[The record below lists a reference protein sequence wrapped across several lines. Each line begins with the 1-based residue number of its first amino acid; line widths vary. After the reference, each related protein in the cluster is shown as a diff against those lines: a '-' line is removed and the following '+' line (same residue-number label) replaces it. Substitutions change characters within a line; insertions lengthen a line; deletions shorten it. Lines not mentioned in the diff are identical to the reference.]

1 MKVAEPLS
9 SALNE
14 MKGYPRY
21 KITKLG
27 DLVGVYNKR
36 ASTGNFKYLFSD
48 ADTILRHRL
57 KFKEDCI
64 VIDDTEYKGEY
75 IIEQLITL
83 CKLHDIDLYW
93 DTEVLI
99 EKIFTK

>member
-14 MKGYPRY
+14 LKGYPRY

-27 DLVGVYNKR
+27 DLIEVYHKKAN
-36 ASTGNFKYLFSD
+36 TNNFKYLFSG
-48 ADTILRHRL
+48 ADTLLKHRIN
-57 KFKEDCI
+57 FKEDCI
-64 VIDDTEYKGEY
+64 LIDDTEYKGTY
-75 IIEQLITL
+75 IVEQLITL

-99 EKIFTK
+99 TKIFTK

>member
-14 MKGYPRY
+14 LKGYPRY

-27 DLVGVYNKR
+27 DLVEVYHKKAN
-36 ASTGNFKYLFSD
+36 TDNFRYLFSG
-48 ADTILRHRL
+48 AEILLRHRI

-64 VIDDTEYKGEY
+64 IIDKAEYKGSY
-75 IIEQLITL
+75 VIEQLITL
-83 CKLHDIDLYW
+83 CKIHNIDLYW

-99 EKIFTK
+99 TKIFTK